1 MSSGGFREA
10 AMEPNPADTQSR
22 ARTERRISWLTLL
35 IGLLAGL
42 LVAILRDPVWGA
54 GVGIGTVLA
63 WLNFRLLERGLNAL
77 VQASEAQ
84 AGKEKPAVPLR
95 SYFAMAIRY
104 GLIALA
110 VYAIFELLRIPILSM
125 IVGLCALG
133 AATIAASV
141 YEILRPV
148 E

>member
-1 MSSGGFREA
+1 MSFGGFREA
-10 AMEPNPADTQSR
+10 AMEQNPADTPAV
-22 ARTERRISWLTLL
+22 ARTERRISWLTLF

-42 LVAILRDPVWGA
+42 LIVILRDPLWGA

-104 GLIALA
+104 GLIAFA
-110 VYAIFELLRIPILSM
+110 VYVIFELLRIPILSM

>member
-1 MSSGGFREA
+1 
-10 AMEPNPADTQSR
+10 MEPNPAEIPAV
-22 ARTERRISWLTLL
+22 ARTERRISWLTLF
-35 IGLLAGL
+35 IGLLAGI
-42 LVAILRDPVWGA
+42 LVAILSDPLWGA
-54 GVGIGTVLA
+54 GVGIGTVLS

-84 AGKEKPAVPLR
+84 AGKEKPAVPFR

-104 GLIALA
+104 GLIAFA
-110 VYAIFELLRIPILSM
+110 VYVIFELLGIPILSM

-133 AATIAASV
+133 AATIVASV

>member
-1 MSSGGFREA
+1 MCCGGSQEL
-10 AMEPNPADTQSR
+10 AMEPKAAETATG
-22 ARTERRISWLTLL
+22 ARTERRISWLTLF

-42 LVAILRDPVWGA
+42 LVGVLRNPMWGV
-54 GVGIGTVLA
+54 GLGIGTLLA
-63 WLNFRLLERGLNAL
+63 WLNFRWLRRGLNAL

-84 AGKEKPAVPLR
+84 ADKEKPRVPLR
-95 SYFAMAIRY
+95 SYFAMAARY
-104 GLIALA
+104 GLIAAA
-110 VYAIFELLRIPILSM
+110 VYVIFELLRIPILSM

-133 AATIAASV
+133 AATIVASV

>member
-1 MSSGGFREA
+1 
-10 AMEPNPADTQSR
+10 MEPNTAETPAG

-42 LVAILRDPVWGA
+42 LVALLRDPMWGA

-104 GLIALA
+104 GLIAFA

-125 IVGLCALG
+125 IIGLCALG
-133 AATIAASV
+133 AATIGASV

>member
-10 AMEPNPADTQSR
+10 AMEPNPADTQSC

-63 WLNFRLLERGLNAL
+63 WLNFHLLERGLNAL
-77 VQASEAQ
+77 VQTSEAQ

>member
-1 MSSGGFREA
+1 
-10 AMEPNPADTQSR
+10 MELNSADTASG
-22 ARTERRISWLTLL
+22 ARTERRISWLTLF
-35 IGLLAGL
+35 IGLFAGL
-42 LVAILRDPVWGA
+42 FVAILRDPLWGA
-54 GVGIGTVLA
+54 GIGIGTVLA
-63 WLNFRLLERGLNAL
+63 WINFRLLERGLNAL

-84 AGKEKPAVPLR
+84 AGKEKPAVPFR

-110 VYAIFELLRIPILSM
+110 VYVIFELLRIPILSM

>member
-1 MSSGGFREA
+1 MSCGGFRAA
-10 AMEPNPADTQSR
+10 AMEPNTAETTAR
-22 ARTERRISWLTLL
+22 ARTERRISWLTLI

-42 LVAILRDPVWGA
+42 LIAVLRDLVWGL
-54 GVGIGTVLA
+54 GVGIGAVLA
-63 WLNFRLLERGLNAL
+63 WVNFRLLERGLNGL
-77 VQASEAQ
+77 VQASQAQ
-84 AGKEKPAVPLR
+84 AGMEKPAVPLR

-104 GLIALA
+104 GLIAFA

-148 E
+148 D

>member
-10 AMEPNPADTQSR
+10 AMEPNPPETSGGV
-22 ARTERRISWLTLL
+22 RTERRISWLTLL
-35 IGLLAGL
+35 IGLFAGL
-42 LVAILRDPVWGA
+42 LIAVLRDLVWGV

-110 VYAIFELLRIPILSM
+110 VYVIFELLRIPILSM

>member
-1 MSSGGFREA
+1 
-10 AMEPNPADTQSR
+10 MELKAVETLAG
-22 ARTERRISWLTLL
+22 ARTERRISLLTLL
-35 IGLLAGL
+35 IGLVAGL
-42 LVAILRDPVWGA
+42 LVAILRDPLWGV

-77 VQASEAQ
+77 VQACEAQ

-104 GLIALA
+104 GLIAFA
-110 VYAIFELLRIPILSM
+110 VYVIFEFLRIPILSM

>member
-10 AMEPNPADTQSR
+10 AMEPNPAETPGGV
-22 ARTERRISWLTLL
+22 RTERRISWLTLF
-35 IGLLAGL
+35 IGLVAGL
-42 LVAILRDPVWGA
+42 FVAVLRDPVWGA

-84 AGKEKPAVPLR
+84 AGKEKPAVPFR

-110 VYAIFELLRIPILSM
+110 VYVIFELLRIPILSM

>member
-1 MSSGGFREA
+1 MERNA
-10 AMEPNPADTQSR
+10 AEFPTA

-42 LVAILRDPVWGA
+42 LVALLRDAIWGV

-84 AGKEKPAVPLR
+84 GGKAKPAVPLR

-104 GLIALA
+104 GLIAFA
-110 VYAIFELLRIPILSM
+110 VYAIFEFLRIPILSM

>member
-1 MSSGGFREA
+1 MSCGGLREA
-10 AMEPNPADTQSR
+10 AMEPNAFETPAGAR
-22 ARTERRISWLTLL
+22 AERRISWLTLL
-35 IGLLAGL
+35 IGLLAGF
-42 LVAILRDPVWGA
+42 LVALLRDPLWGA
-54 GVGIGTVLA
+54 GIGIGTVLA
-63 WLNFRLLERGLNAL
+63 WLNFRLLERGLNSL

-84 AGKEKPAVPLR
+84 AGKEKPAVPLG

-104 GLIALA
+104 GLIAFA
-110 VYAIFELLRIPILSM
+110 VYVIFELLRIPILSM

>member
-1 MSSGGFREA
+1 
-10 AMEPNPADTQSR
+10 MEPSAADTPTG
-22 ARTERRISWLTLL
+22 AVTERRISWLTLL

-42 LVAILRDPVWGA
+42 VVAVLRDSLWGV
-54 GVGIGTVLA
+54 GVGIGTLLA
-63 WLNFRLLERGLNAL
+63 WLNFRLLERSLYAL

-104 GLIALA
+104 GLIAFA
-110 VYAIFELLRIPILSM
+110 VYVIFEFLRIPILSM

-141 YEILRPV
+141 YEILRPAG
-148 E
+148 

>member
-10 AMEPNPADTQSR
+10 AMEPNLADTPAG

-35 IGLLAGL
+35 IGLIGGL
-42 LVAILRDPVWGA
+42 LVALLRDSVWGA
-54 GVGIGTVLA
+54 GVAIGTLLA

-95 SYFAMAIRY
+95 NYFAIAIRY

-110 VYAIFELLRIPILSM
+110 VYVIFELLRIPILSM

-141 YEILRPV
+141 YEILHPV

>member
-1 MSSGGFREA
+1 
-10 AMEPNPADTQSR
+10 MEPNTAETPAG

-42 LVAILRDPVWGA
+42 LIALLRDPVWGA

-84 AGKEKPAVPLR
+84 TGKEKPAVPLR

-104 GLIALA
+104 GLIAFA

-125 IVGLCALG
+125 IIGLCALG
-133 AATIAASV
+133 AATIGASV

>member
-10 AMEPNPADTQSR
+10 AMESNPADTPTG
-22 ARTERRISWLTLL
+22 AVTERRISWLTLL
-35 IGLLAGL
+35 IGLVAGL
-42 LVAILRDPVWGA
+42 FVAVLRDPMWGV
-54 GVGIGTVLA
+54 GLGIGTVLA

-84 AGKEKPAVPLR
+84 AGKEKPALPLR

-110 VYAIFELLRIPILSM
+110 VYVIFELLRIPILSM

-141 YEILRPV
+141 YEILHPAD
-148 E
+148 

>member
-1 MSSGGFREA
+1 
-10 AMEPNPADTQSR
+10 MEPNTAETPAG

-42 LVAILRDPVWGA
+42 LVALLRDPLWGA

-84 AGKEKPAVPLR
+84 SGKEKHAVPLR

-104 GLIALA
+104 ALIAFA
-110 VYAIFELLRIPILSM
+110 VYVIFELLRIPILSM

>member
-1 MSSGGFREA
+1 
-10 AMEPNPADTQSR
+10 MEPNTAETPAG

-42 LVAILRDPVWGA
+42 LIAVLRDPVWGA

-84 AGKEKPAVPLR
+84 TGKEKPAVPLR

-104 GLIALA
+104 GLIAFA

-125 IVGLCALG
+125 IIGLCALG
-133 AATIAASV
+133 AATIGASV

>member
-1 MSSGGFREA
+1 
-10 AMEPNPADTQSR
+10 MELKAVETLSC

-35 IGLLAGL
+35 IGLVAGL
-42 LVAILRDPVWGA
+42 LVAILRDPLWGV
-54 GVGIGTVLA
+54 GVGIGTMLA

-95 SYFAMAIRY
+95 SYFAVAIRY
-104 GLIALA
+104 GLIAFA
-110 VYAIFELLRIPILSM
+110 VYVIFEFLRIPILSM

>member
-1 MSSGGFREA
+1 MCCGGSQEL
-10 AMEPNPADTQSR
+10 AMEPKAAETATG
-22 ARTERRISWLTLL
+22 ARTERRISWLTLF

-42 LVAILRDPVWGA
+42 LVGVLRNPMWGV
-54 GVGIGTVLA
+54 GLGIGTLLA
-63 WLNFRLLERGLNAL
+63 WLNFRWLRRGLNAL

-84 AGKEKPAVPLR
+84 ADKEKPRVPLR
-95 SYFAMAIRY
+95 SYFAMATRY

-110 VYAIFELLRIPILSM
+110 VYVIFEFLRIPILSM

-133 AATIAASV
+133 VATIAASV
-141 YEILRPV
+141 YEILRPI

>member
-1 MSSGGFREA
+1 MCCGGFREA
-10 AMEPNPADTQSR
+10 AMEQNAADIPAGP
-22 ARTERRISWLTLL
+22 RTERRISWLTLL

-42 LVAILRDPVWGA
+42 LVGVLRNPMWGI
-54 GVGIGTVLA
+54 GLGIGTLLA
-63 WLNFRLLERGLNAL
+63 WLNFRWLRRGLDVL

-84 AGKEKPAVPLR
+84 EGAQEPRVPIR
-95 SYFAMAIRY
+95 SYFGMLFRY

-110 VYAIFELLRIPILSM
+110 VYVIFEFLRIPILSM

>member
-1 MSSGGFREA
+1 
-10 AMEPNPADTQSR
+10 MEPNTAETPAG

-42 LVAILRDPVWGA
+42 LVAVLRDPLWGA
-54 GVGIGTVLA
+54 GVGTGTVLA

-104 GLIALA
+104 GLIAFA
-110 VYAIFELLRIPILSM
+110 VYVIFEFLRIPILSM

>member
-1 MSSGGFREA
+1 MSSGDFREG
-10 AMEPNPADTQSR
+10 AMEPNAAETPAG
-22 ARTERRISWLTLL
+22 ARTERRISRLTLL

-42 LVAILRDPVWGA
+42 LVALLGDPMWGV

-77 VQASEAQ
+77 VQAAEAQ

-104 GLIALA
+104 GLIAFA
-110 VYAIFELLRIPILSM
+110 VYVIFELLRIPILSM

-141 YEILRPV
+141 YEILRPAG
-148 E
+148 

>member
-1 MSSGGFREA
+1 
-10 AMEPNPADTQSR
+10 MEPNTAETPTG

-35 IGLLAGL
+35 IGLLTAL
-42 LVAILRDPVWGA
+42 FIAILRDPLWGA
-54 GVGIGTVLA
+54 GVGTGTVLA
-63 WLNFRLLERGLNAL
+63 WLNFRLLERGLNSL

-84 AGKEKPAVPLR
+84 AAKEKPAVPLR

-104 GLIALA
+104 GLIAFV
-110 VYAIFELLRIPILSM
+110 VYVIFELLRIPILSM

-133 AATIAASV
+133 AATLAASV

>member
-1 MSSGGFREA
+1 
-10 AMEPNPADTQSR
+10 MEPNTAETPAG

-42 LVAILRDPVWGA
+42 LIAVLRDPVWGA

-84 AGKEKPAVPLR
+84 TGKEKPAVPLR

-104 GLIALA
+104 GLIAFA

-125 IVGLCALG
+125 IIGLCALG
-133 AATIAASV
+133 TATIGASV

>member
-1 MSSGGFREA
+1 
-10 AMEPNPADTQSR
+10 MEPNTAETPAG

-42 LVAILRDPVWGA
+42 LIAVLRDPVWGA

-77 VQASEAQ
+77 LQASEAQ
-84 AGKEKPAVPLR
+84 TGKEKPAVPLR
-95 SYFAMAIRY
+95 SYFTMAIRY
-104 GLIALA
+104 GLIAFA

-125 IVGLCALG
+125 IIGLCALG
-133 AATIAASV
+133 AATIGASV

>member
-1 MSSGGFREA
+1 MSSGGFRET
-10 AMEPNPADTQSR
+10 AMERNAAEFPTG

-35 IGLLAGL
+35 IGLLAGI
-42 LVAILRDPVWGA
+42 LVAVLRDPVWGA
-54 GVGIGTVLA
+54 GIGIGTVLA

-77 VQASEAQ
+77 VQDSEAQ

-104 GLIALA
+104 GLIAFA
-110 VYAIFELLRIPILSM
+110 VYVIFELLRIPILSM

>member
-1 MSSGGFREA
+1 MCYGGFREA
-10 AMEPNPADTQSR
+10 AMKPNAADTP
-22 ARTERRISWLTLL
+22 AGHRTERRISWLTLL

-42 LVAILRDPVWGA
+42 LVGVLRNPMWGV
-54 GVGIGTVLA
+54 GLGIGTLLA
-63 WLNFRLLERGLNAL
+63 LLNFRWLRRGLNTL

-84 AGKEKPAVPLR
+84 ADAEKPRVPIR
-95 SYFAMAIRY
+95 SYFGMLFRY
-104 GLIALA
+104 GLIAFA
-110 VYAIFELLRIPILSM
+110 VYVIFEFLRIPVLSM

-141 YEILRPV
+141 YEVLRPV

>member
-1 MSSGGFREA
+1 
-10 AMEPNPADTQSR
+10 MEPKAVETSVG

-35 IGLLAGL
+35 IGLVAGL
-42 LVAILRDPVWGA
+42 FVAILRDPLWGV
-54 GVGIGTVLA
+54 GVGIGTMLA

-95 SYFAMAIRY
+95 SYFAVAIRY
-104 GLIALA
+104 GLIAFA
-110 VYAIFELLRIPILSM
+110 VYVIFEFLRIPILSM

>member
-1 MSSGGFREA
+1 
-10 AMEPNPADTQSR
+10 MEPGAADTP
-22 ARTERRISWLTLL
+22 AGAVTERRISWLTLL
-35 IGLLAGL
+35 IGLPAGL
-42 LVAILRDPVWGA
+42 VVAVLRDPVWGA
-54 GVGIGTVLA
+54 GVGIGTLLA
-63 WLNFRLLERGLNAL
+63 WLNFRLLERGLYAL
-77 VQASEAQ
+77 VRASEAQ

-104 GLIALA
+104 GLIAFA
-110 VYAIFELLRIPILSM
+110 VYVIFEFLRIPILSM